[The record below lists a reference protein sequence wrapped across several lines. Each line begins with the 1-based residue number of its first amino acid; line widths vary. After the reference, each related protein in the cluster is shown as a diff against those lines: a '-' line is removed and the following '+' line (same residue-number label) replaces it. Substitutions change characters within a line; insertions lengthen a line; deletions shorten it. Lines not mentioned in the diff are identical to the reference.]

1 MPSFLLNVQVCDATE
16 DEFCTNADLIKQ
28 KYTSFTVSYRTL
40 KIHNFPNGC
49 LWHKPQTSNNK
60 LSCMDAAIQAKINI
74 WLNGNFDQQTKDE
87 IRRLQKE
94 NPDQLA
100 DAFYANL
107 EFGTGG
113 LRGIMGVGTNRMN
126 KYTVGMA
133 TQGYANYLRQSF
145 PGEEVK
151 VAIAH
156 DSRNNSRFFA
166 ETTANV
172 FAANGIKVFLFDSLR
187 PTPELSFAIRYL
199 KCQGGV
205 VCTASHN
212 PKEYNGYKAY
222 WDDGAQL
229 VPPHDKNVIKEV
241 EKIESVDHVKWG
253 GGSQN
258 ITIIGKDLDEA
269 YINMVKGLS
278 VYPEIIQKQHDLK
291 IVYTPIHGSGIKL
304 VPEVLKRFG
313 FTDVHIVKEQME
325 PDGNFP
331 TVAYPN
337 PEEKATMSIGL
348 QKAQELDA
356 DILLGTDPDSD
367 RVGIGIKDNHGE
379 WVLMNGNQTAVLAFN
394 YLIEARKAKGIAKPN
409 DMVIKT
415 IVTTEM
421 IDKIA
426 QQNGVKCYNVLT
438 GFKWIAEMIR
448 EKEGKENYII
458 GGEESF
464 GLMIGDKIRDK
475 DAVSAVTLLCEMAA
489 YEKEKERTL
498 FEKLIDLYLQYGFYL
513 EDLISITKKGMDG
526 QKQIAA
532 MMEDFRSN
540 PPKMIDGMPV
550 VELLDYEKRVGRN
563 LATDESWKIKLP
575 QSNVLQFVLA
585 SGDKISAR
593 PSGTEP
599 KIKFYF
605 SVNAKLES
613 ADEFDAMQEQ
623 LQNKIQRIIA
633 EMDLKS

>member
-1 MPSFLLNVQVCDATE
+1 
-16 DEFCTNADLIKQ
+16 
-28 KYTSFTVSYRTL
+28 
-40 KIHNFPNGC
+40 
-49 LWHKPQTSNNK
+49 
-60 LSCMDAAIQAKINI
+60 MDAAIQDKVNV

-87 IRRLQKE
+87 IHRLQKE
-94 NPDQLA
+94 SPDQLA
-100 DAFYANL
+100 DAFYKDL

-133 TQGYANYLRQSF
+133 TQGYGNYLKQSF
-145 PGEEVK
+145 PDEQVK

-166 ETTANV
+166 ETAANV

-187 PTPELSFAIRYL
+187 PTPELSFAIRSL

-222 WDDGAQL
+222 WNDGGQL

-241 EKIESVDHVKWG
+241 DKIASVDNVKWSG
-253 GGSQN
+253 NADN
-258 ITIIGKDLDEA
+258 ITIIGKDMDDA
-269 YINMVKGLS
+269 YMEMVKGLS
-278 VYPEIIQKQHDLK
+278 VYPEIIKKQHDLK

-304 VPEVLKRFG
+304 VPGVLQRFG
-313 FTDVHIVKEQME
+313 FTNVNIVKEQME

-331 TVAYPN
+331 TVNYPN
-337 PEEKATMSIGL
+337 PEEKETMSIGL
-348 QKAQELDA
+348 KNAKDLDA

-367 RVGIGIKDNHGE
+367 RVGIGIKDNHGD

-394 YLIEARKAKGIAKPN
+394 YIIEARKAKGIARSN

-421 IDKIA
+421 IDRIA
-426 QQNGVKCYNVLT
+426 QHSGVNCYNVLT

-464 GLMIGDKIRDK
+464 GLMIGDKVRDK
-475 DAVSAVTLLCEMAA
+475 DAVSAVALLCEMAA
-489 YEKEKERTL
+489 YEKEKGRSL
-498 FEKLIDLYLQYGFYL
+498 FEKLLDLYVKHGFYL

-532 MMEDFRSN
+532 MMEAFRNN
-540 PPKMIDGMPV
+540 PPKTIDGAPIA
-550 VELLDYEKRVGRN
+550 EFLDYEKGTGKN
-563 LATDESWKIKLP
+563 LSNGQTWEIKLP
-575 QSNVLQFVLA
+575 KSNVLQFIFA
-585 SGDKISAR
+585 NGDKISAR

-605 SVNAKLES
+605 SVNAKLNS
-613 ADEFDAMQEQ
+613 AEEFDNVHGQ
-623 LQNKIQRIIA
+623 LKNKLQRMIS
-633 EMDLKS
+633 EMNTY

>member
-1 MPSFLLNVQVCDATE
+1 
-16 DEFCTNADLIKQ
+16 
-28 KYTSFTVSYRTL
+28 
-40 KIHNFPNGC
+40 
-49 LWHKPQTSNNK
+49 
-60 LSCMDAAIQAKINI
+60 MDAAIQDKVNV

-87 IRRLQKE
+87 IHRLQKE
-94 NPDQLA
+94 SPDQLA
-100 DAFYANL
+100 DAFYKDL

-133 TQGYANYLRQSF
+133 TQGYGNYLKQSF
-145 PGEEVK
+145 PNEQVK

-166 ETTANV
+166 ETAASV

-187 PTPELSFAIRYL
+187 PTPELSFAIRNL

-222 WDDGAQL
+222 WNDGGQL
-229 VPPHDKNVIKEV
+229 VPPHDENVIKEV
-241 EKIESVDHVKWG
+241 EKIASVDNVKWSG
-253 GGSQN
+253 KADN
-258 ITIIGKDLDEA
+258 ITIIGKDMDDA
-269 YINMVKGLS
+269 YMQMVKGLS
-278 VYPEIIQKQHDLK
+278 VYPEIIKKQHDLK

-304 VPEVLKRFG
+304 VPGVLQLFG
-313 FTDVHIVKEQME
+313 FTNVNIVKEQME

-331 TVAYPN
+331 TVNYPN
-337 PEEKATMSIGL
+337 PEEKETMSIGL
-348 QKAQELDA
+348 KNAKDLNA

-367 RVGIGIKDNHGE
+367 RVGIGIKDNHGD

-394 YLIEARKAKGIAKPN
+394 YIIEARKAKGIARLN

-426 QQNGVKCYNVLT
+426 QDSGVNCYNVLT

-464 GLMIGDKIRDK
+464 GLMIGDKVRDK
-475 DAVSAVTLLCEMAA
+475 DAVSAVALLCEMAA
-489 YEKEKERTL
+489 YEKEKGRSL
-498 FEKLIDLYLQYGFYL
+498 FEKLLDLYVKHGFYL

-532 MMEDFRSN
+532 MMEAFRNN
-540 PPKMIDGMPV
+540 PPKTIDGAPIAG
-550 VELLDYEKRVGRN
+550 LLDYEKGIGKN
-563 LATDESWKIKLP
+563 LSTGQTWEIKLP
-575 QSNVLQFVLA
+575 KSNVLQFVFA
-585 SGDKISAR
+585 NGDKISAR

-605 SVNAKLES
+605 SVNAKLNS
-613 ADEFDAMQEQ
+613 AGEFDAMHGQ
-623 LQNKIQRIIA
+623 LRDKMQRMIS
-633 EMDLKS
+633 EMNNY